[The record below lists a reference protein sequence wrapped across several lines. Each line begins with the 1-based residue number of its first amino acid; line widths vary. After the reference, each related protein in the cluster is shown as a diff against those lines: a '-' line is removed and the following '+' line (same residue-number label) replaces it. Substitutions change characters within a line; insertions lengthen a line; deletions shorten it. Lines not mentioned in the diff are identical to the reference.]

1 MLDLYEEYVHG
12 QTDRRGF
19 LDRAAKFAVGGT
31 TAAALLDSL
40 QPDYALAQQVPE
52 DDDRIETEF
61 VAYPSPEGYEKT
73 NAYLVRPAE
82 LEGKLPGVLVVHEN
96 RGLTP
101 YVADVARRVANAG
114 YIVLA
119 PDVLASLGGYPGT
132 DDEGRILQRQLDGEK
147 KMQDFVAAAR
157 FLHAHPGCD
166 GKVGVVGFCYGGEVS
181 NTLAARIPEINRAV
195 VPFYG
200 RPAAL
205 TEVPKSKGSLLIHYG
220 EKDERINQGW
230 PCSARREGRER
241 VAIASATRMKL
252 HRTRFTP

>member
-1 MLDLYEEYVHG
+1 MLDLYDEYVHG

-19 LDRAAKFAVGGT
+19 LDRAAKFAVGVT

-61 VAYPSPEGYEKT
+61 VAYPSPEGHEKT

-114 YIVLA
+114 YIMLA
-119 PDVLASLGGYPGT
+119 PDVLAPLGGYPGT

-147 KMQDFVAAAR
+147 KMQDFFTR
-157 FLHAHPGCD
+157 TPGA
-166 GKVGVVGFCYGGEVS
+166 
-181 NTLAARIPEINRAV
+181 T
-195 VPFYG
+195 G
-200 RPAAL
+200 RW
-205 TEVPKSKGSLLIHYG
+205 
-220 EKDERINQGW
+220 GW
-230 PCSARREGRER
+230 SG
-241 VAIASATRMKL
+241 SATGARSPTPWRQGFRKSFGP
-252 HRTRFTP
+252 RFRSMVGLRR